1 MPILTP
7 PSLGQSLKD
16 GFGLGVGSA
25 IAQRMVTS
33 VFGPPTVNTVVTN
46 PVQQANRE
54 DPCYKERMAFDTCMK
69 TQSIEVSCSQEQI
82 AYASCIRLSNSS

>member
-1 MPILTP
+1 MPIITP

-46 PVQQANRE
+46 PVQQATRE
-54 DPCYKERMAFDTCMK
+54 DPCFKERMAFDTCMK
-69 TQSIEVSCSQEQI
+69 TQSIETFCGQEQI
-82 AYASCIRLSNSS
+82 AYTSCIHLSKST